1 MATLVLTDAKVYVAQ
16 FNLSGDLKATR
27 MEYGAEPQDET
38 VFGDDTRS
46 MKGGLKTVQLS
57 HEGLWSGGTGNV
69 DDVLWSR
76 IGIADVPVTVS
87 PDGGDAGEVAYLFN
101 SNHAEYEPQASIGEL
116 LRFNVTANATGSLV
130 RGTVMRNS
138 TEIATADGTGFQV
151 GAVSAT
157 QRIYGALHVIT
168 ASAGDTLDVIVE
180 SDAGD
185 NWVGS
190 EATRLTF
197 TQITA
202 ATPAA
207 EWKSAAGAITD
218 QWWRAAWTIGGSDP
232 SFEFFISIGIL

>member
-1 MATLVLTDAKVYVAQ
+1 MATQVLTDAKVYVAE
-16 FNLSGDLKATR
+16 FNLSGDLRATKID
-27 MEYGAEPQDET
+27 YGVEPQDDT

-57 HEGLWSGGTGNV
+57 HEGFWSGGTGNV
-69 DDVLWSR
+69 DEVLWSR
-76 IGIADVPVTVS
+76 IGTADVPVTVS
-87 PDGGDAGEVAYLFN
+87 PDGGDAGEVAYIFKAI
-101 SNHAEYEPQASIGEL
+101 HAKYEPQASLGEL

-130 RGTVMRNS
+130 RATVMRSS
-138 TEIATADGTGFQV
+138 TEIATADGTGYQV

-168 ASAGDTLDVIVE
+168 ASASDTLDVIVE
-180 SDAGD
+180 SDATD
-185 NWVGS
+185 SWSGS

-207 EWKSAAGAITD
+207 EWKSAAGIITNT
-218 QWWRAAWTIGGSDP
+218 WWRAAWTITGADP
-232 SFEFFISIGIL
+232 SFEFIISIGVL